1 MEIFCYRT
9 TQMAVKMD
17 SRNCGEDRVIC
28 TELSVINRA
37 GIRAHRLH
45 AGVRTYCIADMLHS
59 ASKIFL
65 RQFAKVLA
73 DDLTYSGVLSGKIG
87 LPNTSRMNKALGDA
101 NTVRWP

>member
-1 MEIFCYRT
+1 MEIVCYRP

-37 GIRAHRLH
+37 GTPAHRLH
-45 AGVRTYCIADMLHS
+45 TGVRTYGSADMLYP
-59 ASKIFL
+59 ASIIFL

-73 DDLTYSGVLSGKIG
+73 DDLTY
-87 LPNTSRMNKALGDA
+87 
-101 NTVRWP
+101 